1 MQKSKHFKFNIIFI
15 LGPPGS
21 GKGTQCK
28 VLANKYNI
36 LHLSAGDLLR
46 KEANINFII
55 DKPKVKNIR
64 FNI

>member
-1 MQKSKHFKFNIIFI
+1 MQKTKHFKFKIIFI

-46 KEANINFII
+46 KEENINFIL
-55 DKPKVKNIR
+55 DERKVFDIR